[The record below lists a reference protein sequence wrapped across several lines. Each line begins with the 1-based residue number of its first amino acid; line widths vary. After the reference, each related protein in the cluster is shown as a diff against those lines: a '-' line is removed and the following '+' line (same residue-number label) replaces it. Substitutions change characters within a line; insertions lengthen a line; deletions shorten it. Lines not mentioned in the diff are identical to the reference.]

1 MFILLAILAGVSIVL
16 SRIVN
21 YVLAQKIGLFQGT
34 FFNYLLGFLGSFLL
48 LLISGDMV
56 DLFSLSSYQG
66 TWWAYLGGL
75 IGIITISISSILSSK
90 ISAFYLT
97 LLLFVGQLFG
107 GMLLDYFVSGDFSI
121 KKLMGGLL
129 VVAGLGYNL
138 WVDSKNK
145 KEEIDARF
153 DKMEGVSSI

>member
-75 IGIITISISSILSSK
+75 IGIATISISSILSSK

-145 KEEIDARF
+145 KEEINARF